1 VYSLLLNHEP
11 FIRFGFFFGTLILM
25 AIWEVLAPRR
35 QLQTSKSMRWF
46 SNLGIIFTGTL
57 LLRLL
62 PSFSAIAAAITAEKA
77 GWGILNN
84 VPMAYWLKPMIGI
97 AALDLAMYLQ
107 HVMFHRLPT
116 LWRLHMVH
124 HSDLDF
130 DVTTGLRLHPI
141 EILFSAGVKIIVVY
155 SVGISAVTMLIFE
168 VLLNAASM
176 FIHGNVRFAASVDRV
191 LRLIVVTPEMHRVH
205 HSVIIRETNSNFGFY
220 LPWWDRLLGTY
231 KAQPAEGH
239 EGMIIGLDQFRDPT
253 WLTLTRLLSLPFI
266 GQTSQY
272 PLGR

>member
-1 VYSLLLNHEP
+1 VNSLLLSHEP
-11 FIRFGFFFGTLILM
+11 FIRIGFFFAILILM
-25 AIWEVLAPRR
+25 AIWEGLAPRR
-35 QLQTSKSMRWF
+35 QLQTSKSTRWF
-46 SNLGIIFTGTL
+46 SNLGIIFIGTL

-84 VPMAYWLKPMIGI
+84 VPLAYWMKLAIGI
-97 AALDLAMYLQ
+97 AALDLAMFLQ

-141 EILFSAGVKIIVVY
+141 EILFSMGIKIIVVY
-155 SVGISAVTMLIFE
+155 SVGVSALTMLIFE

-176 FIHGNVRFAASVDRV
+176 FIHGNVRLAASVDRL
-191 LRLIVVTPEMHRVH
+191 LRLIVVTSEMHRVH

-220 LPWWDRLLGTY
+220 LPWWDRLFGTY

-239 EGMIIGLDQFRDPT
+239 EGMIIGLYQFRDPK
-253 WLTLTRLLSLPFI
+253 WLTLSRLLILPFS
-266 GQTSQY
+266 GPTSKY
-272 PLGR
+272 PMRS